1 MQLDRSAV
9 REREGNNH
17 MDTTDTTTTTSS
29 IDINTCNIDDPKEL
43 LILTALGIAG
53 ESGEIVDTI
62 KKVLYHSH
70 ELNVPDLCKELG
82 DLLWYMTLLSDTI
95 GLTLNDVMQ
104 ANVEKLHKRYPNG
117 FDPQRSQHRQE

>member
-1 MQLDRSAV
+1 
-9 REREGNNH
+9 
-17 MDTTDTTTTTSS
+17 MDTADTTTTTTSF
-29 IDINTCNIDDPKEL
+29 IDINTYTKEVHRTCNIDDPKEL

-62 KKVLYHSH
+62 KKVLYHLH

-82 DLLWYMTLLSDTI
+82 DLLWYMTLLGDTL
-95 GLTLNDVMQ
+95 GLTLNDIMQ
-104 ANVEKLHKRYPNG
+104 ANVDKLHKRYPNG